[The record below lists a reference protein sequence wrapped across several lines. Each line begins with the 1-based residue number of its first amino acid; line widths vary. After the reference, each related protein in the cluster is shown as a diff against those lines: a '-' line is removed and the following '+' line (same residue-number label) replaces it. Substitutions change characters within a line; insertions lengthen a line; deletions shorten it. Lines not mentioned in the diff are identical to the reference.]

1 MEKFINFLCFQA
13 GWFAVAYL
21 GGSGQGVLGTVIM
34 FLLASV
40 SLAFTKSKARKFAYM
55 LLAVV
60 IGTVFDSLFLNGN
73 FYSFKSSPTLP
84 WSYPIWMS
92 AMWYGFAS
100 TVDLS
105 LAWLRGRWGLLVL
118 FGFFGGPASYYAGT
132 KFGELYFT
140 SSSIVSLLMVGV
152 FWAFITPLLFF
163 IAEKMG
169 LFGEGVNE

>member
-1 MEKFINFLCFQA
+1 
-13 GWFAVAYL
+13 
-21 GGSGQGVLGTVIM
+21 
-34 FLLASV
+34 
-40 SLAFTKSKARKFAYM
+40 
-55 LLAVV
+55 
-60 IGTVFDSLFLNGN
+60 
-73 FYSFKSSPTLP
+73 
-84 WSYPIWMS
+84 
-92 AMWYGFAS
+92 MWYGFAS